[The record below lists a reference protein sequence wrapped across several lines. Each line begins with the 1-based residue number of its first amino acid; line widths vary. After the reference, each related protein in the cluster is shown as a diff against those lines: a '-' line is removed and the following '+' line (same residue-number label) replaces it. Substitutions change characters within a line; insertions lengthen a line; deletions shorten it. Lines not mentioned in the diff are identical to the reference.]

1 MLIVFGGLPGTG
13 KTTIAQALARRLS
26 ATYLR
31 VDEIEQAL
39 WASGLSAAEIGGA
52 GYVVA
57 QALARSNLANGGP
70 VVADCVNPVAESRI
84 GWRAVASVSRTRL
97 LEIEVVCSNPD
108 EHRRRIERRQP
119 DIAGHVLPT
128 WEDVLSHD
136 YTPWTEPRLLIDT
149 AELSAQQAVE
159 FVERHLA

>member
-31 VDEIEQAL
+31 IDEIEQAL
-39 WASGLSAAEIGGA
+39 VAGGFSAADIGGS
-52 GYVVA
+52 GYLVA
-57 QALARSNLANGGP
+57 NALARSNLANGCA
-70 VVADCVNPVAESRI
+70 VVADCVNPVAESRA
-84 GWRAVASVSRTRL
+84 GWRAIADFSRTPL
-97 LEIEVVCSNPD
+97 LEIEVICSNPD
-108 EHRRRIERRQP
+108 EHRRRIEGRQA
-119 DIAGHVLPT
+119 DISGHDLPT
-128 WEDVLSHD
+128 WDDVLSHD

-159 FVERHLA
+159 LVEQHLA